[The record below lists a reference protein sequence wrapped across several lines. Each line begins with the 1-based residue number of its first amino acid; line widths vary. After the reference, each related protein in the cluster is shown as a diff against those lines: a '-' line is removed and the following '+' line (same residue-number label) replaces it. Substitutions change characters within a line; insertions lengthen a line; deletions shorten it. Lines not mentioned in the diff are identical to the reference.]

1 MAIHT
6 LGASIDFAKGSE
18 IRDPPAV
25 LHKDGIVS
33 VPTPNAYELDDL
45 SGGTPYGMPSIPA
58 STNGTQTPISPSE
71 LEISRSPSPPTHEAA
86 EIIPS
91 LSSHPM
97 QKWRFLCACLMS
109 FTGGLNDSAPGALL
123 PYIERDYSIGYAIV
137 SLIFIA
143 NAVGFI
149 SAAPFTQLL
158 LARIGRA
165 KLLGIS
171 QVLMVVGY
179 TIVVCRPPFPAVIV
193 SFFLLGVGLAFTL
206 ALNNVFCANL
216 ANSTTLLGYF
226 HGSYGVGGTVGP
238 LVATAIASRG
248 QSWSRFYFISLGAAV
263 TNVLFGY
270 YTFRDYEIDFPAHGQ
285 PVRPLSHAPEPSTA
299 TSSSS
304 PSNNNLKLAL
314 SNPTTILASLFIF
327 AYQGAEVSISGWVI
341 SFLLARSPTP
351 NPSLGYVTAGFW
363 AGITLGRFLLS
374 NLAQRVG
381 EKRSIYLILPLT
393 AAFQLLV
400 WLLPNVIGEA
410 VAVSIVGLL
419 LGPVYPCATV
429 VFVRL
434 LGRALQTSGLAFV
447 SAMGSSGGAV
457 APFATGL
464 IAQKKG
470 TWVLHPI
477 CLALFAAMGGCWGGL
492 GRVERKR
499 RE

>member
-1 MAIHT
+1 MAIALHT
-6 LGASIDFAKGSE
+6 LGECIDFENGSN
-18 IRDPPAV
+18 IIDPPAI
-25 LHKDGIVS
+25 LHKGDIALGPS
-33 VPTPNAYELDDL
+33 PTPYELDDL
-45 SGGTPYGMPSIPA
+45 SWGTRCGGPSNPVA
-58 STNGTQTPISPSE
+58 DNGTQTPITPSG
-71 LEISRSPSPPTHEAA
+71 LEMSRPASLQEHEAA
-86 EIIPS
+86 EVTPS

-97 QKWRFLCACLMS
+97 QKWRFLSACVMS

-123 PYIERDYSIGYAIV
+123 PYLEKDYSIGYAVV
-137 SLIFIA
+137 SLIFVS

-149 SAAPFTQLL
+149 TAAPFTQLL

-165 KLLGIS
+165 KLLALA
-171 QVLMVVGY
+171 QALMVVGY
-179 TIVVCRPPFPAVIV
+179 TVVVCRPPFPAVVI
-193 SFFLLGVGLAFTL
+193 SFFLLGIGMAFTL

-216 ANSTTLLGYF
+216 VNSTTLLGHL
-226 HGSYGVGGTVGP
+226 HGSYGVGGSVGP
-238 LVATAIASRG
+238 LIATALVSGG
-248 QSWSRFYFISLGAAV
+248 QPWSRFYFISLSIAII
-263 TNVLFGY
+263 NVLFAY
-270 YTFRDYEIDFPAHGQ
+270 YTFRSYEIDFPSHPQ
-285 PVRPLSHAPEPSTA
+285 PLHPPSNAPEPST
-299 TSSSS
+299 TSFPSSK
-304 PSNNNLKLAL
+304 SNLRLAL
-314 SNPTTILASLFIF
+314 HNPTTVLASLFIF

-341 SFLLARSPTP
+341 SFLLTRSPIP

-374 NLAQRVG
+374 HPAQRFG
-381 EKRSIYLILPLT
+381 EKRSIYLIIPLT

-434 LGRALQTSGLAFV
+434 LGRGLQTSGLAFV
-447 SAMGSSGGAV
+447 SAMGSSGGAA
-457 APFATGL
+457 APFATGM

-477 CLALFAAMGGCWGGL
+477 CLVLFAAMGGCWGGL

>member
-6 LGASIDFAKGSE
+6 LRASVDFAKGSG

-25 LHKDGIVS
+25 LHKDVFTLLPGPS
-33 VPTPNAYELDDL
+33 AHELDDL
-45 SGGTPYGMPSIPA
+45 SRGVRYSGPLMPGPNSSA
-58 STNGTQTPISPSE
+58 RTPISPSE
-71 LEISRSPSPPTHEAA
+71 LEMSQPPSPQDHEAA

-97 QKWRFLCACLMS
+97 QKWRFLSACIMS

-123 PYIERDYSIGYAIV
+123 PYIEKNYSIGYAVV
-137 SLIFIA
+137 SLIFVA

-149 SAAPFTQLL
+149 SAAPITQML
-158 LARIGRA
+158 LARLGRA
-165 KLLGIS
+165 KLLALS
-171 QVLMVVGY
+171 QALMVVGY
-179 TIVVCRPPFPAVIV
+179 IIVVCKPPFPAVVV
-193 SFFLLGVGLAFTL
+193 SFFLLGVGLALTL

-226 HGSYGVGGTVGP
+226 HGSYGVGGTAGP
-238 LVATAIASRG
+238 LVATAIVSGG
-248 QSWSRFYFISLGAAV
+248 QPWSRFYFISLGVTV
-263 TNVLFGY
+263 TNVFLAY
-270 YTFRDYEIDFPAHGQ
+270 YTFRNYEIDFPTHPQ
-285 PVRPLSHAPEPSTA
+285 PLRPLSNSPEPSTIP
-299 TSSSS
+299 SS

-314 SNPTTILASLFIF
+314 GNPTTILASLFIF

-341 SFLLARSPTP
+341 SFLLTRSPTP

-374 NLAQRVG
+374 HPAQRFG
-381 EKRSIYLILPLT
+381 EKRSIYLILPVT

-410 VAVSIVGLL
+410 VAVSVVGLL

-434 LGRALQTSGLAFV
+434 LGKVLQTSGLAFV

-477 CLALFAAMGGCWGGL
+477 CLVLFAAMAGCWGGL